1 MRYEVSIG
9 FHVHTDGDGLDVHLD
24 QVMDELELL
33 DVTDPDF
40 SGSLA
45 RGEVEITVIVEA
57 EGAVEA
63 TALASA
69 AIRSA
74 IHAAQ
79 GATPDWPAFSDHVVQ
94 ATPVEELVA
103 S

>member
-45 RGEVEITVIVEA
+45 RGEVEITLIVEA

-79 GATPDWPAFSDHVVQ
+79 GATPTGRLSVTTWSRPH
-94 ATPVEELVA
+94 PVEELVA